1 MVNQSKNTNVKI
13 QLGNTKNKSKST
25 IKTNKDNQM
34 KKISYILT
42 TLAILYGAFV
52 LHSLW
57 NSFTTV
63 EEIEETF
70 IEVENEIDINNTVN

>member
-1 MVNQSKNTNVKI
+1 MVLCPFCI
-13 QLGNTKNKSKST
+13 KSKSI

-34 KKISYILT
+34 KTVSYVIT

-57 NSFTTV
+57 NSFGIIK
-63 EEIEETF
+63 EIEETF
-70 IEVENEIDINNTVN
+70 IEVEK

>member
-1 MVNQSKNTNVKI
+1 M
-13 QLGNTKNKSKST
+13 
-25 IKTNKDNQM
+25 KTV
-34 KKISYILT
+34 SYVIT

-57 NSFTTV
+57 NSFTTI

-70 IEVENEIDINNTVN
+70 IEVEK

>member
-1 MVNQSKNTNVKI
+1 
-13 QLGNTKNKSKST
+13 
-25 IKTNKDNQM
+25 M
-34 KKISYILT
+34 KLISYVIT

-57 NSFTTV
+57 NSFTTI
-63 EEIEETF
+63 EEIEKTF

>member
-1 MVNQSKNTNVKI
+1 
-13 QLGNTKNKSKST
+13 
-25 IKTNKDNQM
+25 M
-34 KKISYILT
+34 KKFSYILT

-57 NSFTTV
+57 KSFTTI
-63 EEIEETF
+63 EKIEETF